1 MSRFPRT
8 LSLILTLGL
17 FLTSCRPQ
25 TADRRPQA
33 DGGQPSTPSPT
44 PTATLTPT
52 PAPTLTPTPTPTPTP
67 DLAEVLGA
75 PAEVARVEMVNEN
88 LALGYDADGNLVSW
102 YGAKDRLW
110 HTGQELRFVP
120 EIMQMHGEPVP
131 AIIEFVAEEGSQ
143 DAEAVR
149 GKLREID
156 PRDGIGE
163 IFHPPGAD
171 FMGVNLDPAILVH
184 RITEKVTLFPGDNDN
199 EETVYQADL
208 TYAYRAGGKVHL
220 IQAPVLGIVNT
231 TYDQFY
237 LLTPESIQELPPIG
251 SRQYVSLTIPVNTRT
266 PDLNEYQQDS
276 ETYCPFTPHQ
286 TACFYHYW
294 IDFQRLYS
302 VEEVRDLI
310 YNSSGL
316 VVLGETHINTIFPRP

>member
-1 MSRFPRT
+1 MSRFTRT
-8 LSLILTLGL
+8 LSLIFTLGL
-17 FLTSCRPQ
+17 FLASCRPQ

-33 DGGQPSTPSPT
+33 DGGPLFTPSPV
-44 PTATLTPT
+44 PTLTPT
-52 PAPTLTPTPTPTPTP
+52 PAPTLTPTPTPTP

-110 HTGQELRFVP
+110 YTGQELRFVP

-149 GKLREID
+149 GGLREID
-156 PRDGIGE
+156 PRFVIGE
-163 IFHPPGAD
+163 IIHCD
-171 FMGVNLDPAILVH
+171 DSDSTDVSLDPVTLVH
-184 RITEKVTLFPGDNDN
+184 RRTERVVVFPGDDAR
-199 EETVYQADL
+199 EETLYQVYE
-208 TYAYRAGGKVHL
+208 TFAYRAGGRVHL
-220 IQAPVLGIVNT
+220 IQAPVRGIVNT
-231 TYDQFY
+231 VVGETHDQFY
-237 LLTPESIQELPPIG
+237 LLTPESIQKLPSIG
-251 SRQYVSLTIPVNTRT
+251 SRQFVILRIAVNTMT
-266 PDLNEYQQDS
+266 PDMDGWQRRVEN
-276 ETYCPFTPHQ
+276 YCYSTPHP
-286 TACFYHYW
+286 TACIFAFSW
-294 IDFQRLYS
+294 RFQRLYS

-316 VVLGETHINTIFPRP
+316 VVLEGGHIDTIFPRP